1 MPQGRLDA
9 VEHTPAVDDYLKVV
23 YSLLER
29 GDGHVGTSA
38 LAGKLGVSASSVS
51 GMVRRLVGSGL
62 VAHRP
67 YGGITLT
74 ADGTARALQVLR
86 RHRLLECYLV
96 SELGY
101 GWDEVHDEAEVLEH
115 HISDLL
121 LSRIDTKLGHPSFDP
136 HGDPIP
142 REDGTLPSV
151 SARRLSTVDPGTRG
165 RLVRVDDED
174 PDKLRYL
181 AECAVALGDTLT
193 MLERRP
199 FGGPFRVSTGDG
211 DDATEHEIGPALAE
225 ALWVGPA
232 G

>member
-1 MPQGRLDA
+1 M
-9 VEHTPAVDDYLKVV
+9 EHTPAVDDYLKVV
-23 YSLLER
+23 YSLIER
-29 GDGHVGTSA
+29 GAGHVGTSA

-62 VAHRP
+62 VEHRP

-74 ADGTARALQVLR
+74 AAGTARALQVLR

-96 SELGY
+96 AELGY
-101 GWDEVHDEAEVLEH
+101 GWEEVHDEAEVLEH

-121 LSRIDTKLGHPSFDP
+121 LSRIDAKLGHPSFDP

-142 REDGTLPSV
+142 GEDGSLPTV

-181 AECAVALGDTLT
+181 AECAVSLGDTLT
-193 MLERRP
+193 LVERRP
-199 FGGPFRVSTGDG
+199 FGGPYRVCTGEG
-211 DDATEHEIGPALAE
+211 ADATEHEIGPALAE

-232 G
+232 P

>member
-1 MPQGRLDA
+1 M
-9 VEHTPAVDDYLKVV
+9 EHTPAVDDYLKVV

-96 SELGY
+96 SE
-101 GWDEVHDEAEVLEH
+101 AA
-115 HISDLL
+115 
-121 LSRIDTKLGHPSFDP
+121 T
-136 HGDPIP
+136 
-142 REDGTLPSV
+142 
-151 SARRLSTVDPGTRG
+151 AGTR
-165 RLVRVDDED
+165 
-174 PDKLRYL
+174 
-181 AECAVALGDTLT
+181 CTT
-193 MLERRP
+193 RRRSSNTTSP
-199 FGGPFRVSTGDG
+199 TCC
-211 DDATEHEIGPALAE
+211 
-225 ALWVGPA
+225 
-232 G
+232 